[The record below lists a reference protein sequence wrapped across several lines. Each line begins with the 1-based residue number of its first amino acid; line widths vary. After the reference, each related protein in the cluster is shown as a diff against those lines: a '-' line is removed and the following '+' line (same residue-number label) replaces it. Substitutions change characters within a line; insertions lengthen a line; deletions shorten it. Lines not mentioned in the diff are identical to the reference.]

1 MDEKQLHYEFM
12 SIISE
17 NHPGLTFEEYRDSCV
32 FLLFYHYQCLCYD
45 DVLEEQY
52 KLGAMVRLAVRGKLQ
67 MPVFLKF
74 IENASPFL
82 HLAGSPF
89 LLTDFS
95 FYRRLSGV
103 QQLEKQKSFARFF
116 RKLIK
121 KIDAWEE
128 RDLLLEQ
135 YGNLMEDL
143 LLEFSRMKKETYISK
158 EVLSLYRML
167 FEGSGKK
174 IRKVFL
180 PDFQYGVL
188 FPTMLTESENVEL
201 VGYEE
206 KDSLLETM
214 TILYYMKRFPK
225 ESVHFYSRESWEQ
238 QTAYRDRFDAIS
250 IFMPEGV
257 EPGNI
262 IMDAPEGDPVK
273 KLIHT
278 KTKGEFPFILSAL
291 PLLEE
296 HGVLAVVVP
305 SALLYREGKETQIRK
320 YLVEE
325 ANCLDAVFLLPDQ
338 FFQSI
343 GQNEVL
349 LFLEKNRERRDVMF
363 FDCTEMETLEE
374 DQRKMMED
382 AWKERKNI
390 RGFCASVSP
399 ETIEK
404 NDYNLNLPRYI
415 SHPVRLTKVDLEIQ
429 KKRIEEIDREL
440 EEIEQRIKM
449 YRRDLNLEP

>member
-1 MDEKQLHYEFM
+1 MDEKQLHYKFM

-17 NHPGLTFEEYRDSCV
+17 SHPGLTFEEYRDSCV
-32 FLLFYHYQCLCYD
+32 FLLFYHYQCLCFD
-45 DVLEEQY
+45 DILEEQY
-52 KLGAMVRLAVRGKLQ
+52 KLSAMVRLAVRGKLQ

-74 IENASPFL
+74 MENASPFL

-89 LLTDFS
+89 VLTDFS
-95 FYRRLSGV
+95 FYRKLCGV

-116 RKLIK
+116 RKIIK
-121 KIDAWEE
+121 KIDAWDQRE
-128 RDLLLEQ
+128 LLLEQ
-135 YGNLMEDL
+135 YGNLMEEL
-143 LLEFSRMKKETYISK
+143 LLEFSRMKKETYISR
-158 EVLSLYRML
+158 EVIALYRML
-167 FEGSGKK
+167 FSGSGKE

-188 FPTMLTESENVEL
+188 FPPMLTETEDVEI

-206 KDSLLETM
+206 RKSFLEIM
-214 TILYYMKRFPK
+214 TILCYMKQVPR
-225 ESVHFYSRESWEQ
+225 ENVHFYSKDEWIQ
-238 QTAYRDRFDAIS
+238 KTGYRNCFDAIS

-262 IMDAPEGDPVK
+262 IMDAPERDPVE
-273 KLIHT
+273 KLMQT
-278 KTKGEFPFILSAL
+278 KTKGEFPLILSAL
-291 PLLEE
+291 PMLEE
-296 HGVLAVVVP
+296 HGVMAVVMP

-320 YLVEE
+320 YLVGE
-325 ANCLDAVFLLPDQ
+325 ANCLDTVILLPDQ

-349 LFLEKNRERRDVMF
+349 LFLKKNRERKDVMF
-363 FDCTEMETLEE
+363 FDCSEMETLEE
-374 DQRKMMED
+374 EQLATIEE
-382 AWKERKNI
+382 AWKKRKSI
-390 RGFCASVSP
+390 HGFCACVQP

-415 SHPVRLTKVDLEIQ
+415 SRPVRLTKVDLDMQ

-440 EEIEQRIKM
+440 EEIEHRIQM
-449 YRRDLNLEP
+449 YRRDLNLEI